1 MAGSTSG
8 NNLVR
13 TFVHRN
19 VERQLVKE
27 YLLRENEAA
36 GFGDLVFKRTPE
48 GTKITL
54 FAENLGRVIGR
65 RGHHINE
72 LSRRLAADFE
82 LDNPRLDVEEITE
95 PRLSSQV
102 MASRLSSSLERGWFF
117 RRAGHSTVMNIMA
130 AGAKGVIVIL
140 NGKITGARHRTQ
152 KFQAGHIKY
161 CGETAL
167 ECMDI
172 GYSVAVK
179 KLGTVGCTVGIM
191 RPGITLPHEITV
203 HDRHTVGLDPIAPT
217 MSFTVKETSED
228 TPEESTEAEP
238 TLVIQGADDVA
249 SDAMAKLAVFEA
261 KGGEEE

>member
-1 MAGSTSG
+1 MAGNTPR
-8 NNLVR
+8 NNLIR

-36 GFGDLVFKRTPE
+36 GFGDLVFQRTPE
-48 GTKITL
+48 GTKVTL
-54 FAENLGRVIGR
+54 YAENLGRVIGR

-72 LSRRLAADFE
+72 LSRRLVSDFE
-82 LDNPRLDVEEITE
+82 LDNPRLEVDDLAE
-95 PRLSSQV
+95 PRLSAQV

-130 AGAKGVIVIL
+130 AGAKGCLVVL

-161 CGETAL
+161 CGETAF
-167 ECMDI
+167 ECMDF

-191 RPGITLPHEITV
+191 RPGAKLPHEITV
-203 HDRHTVGLDPIAPT
+203 HSREEVGLEPLSPT
-217 MSFTVKETSED
+217 MRFTIEESSEESFGEAAPSED
-228 TPEESTEAEP
+228 SAPSPDE
-238 TLVIQGADDVA
+238 VA
-249 SDAMAKLAVFEA
+249 SDAMQLLAEFEA
-261 KGGEEE
+261 KRGEEE